1 MHIEAQKTTVFVIRL
16 TLGEALAVLSDP
28 APLQKEI
35 RALLPRGNP
44 GPRHGAKKKSPK
56 AAASAKCE
64 YCGKKFLARGLK
76 KHERTCPQRP
86 AA

>member
-1 MHIEAQKTTVFVIRL
+1 MHIEAQKTTVFVIHL
-16 TLGEALAVLSDP
+16 SLGEALAALTNP

-35 RALLPRGNP
+35 RALLPPGNP
-44 GPRHGAKKKSPK
+44 GPRHVTKKKSPK
-56 AAASAKCE
+56 AAASATCE

>member
-1 MHIEAQKTTVFVIRL
+1 MHIEAQKTTVFVITL
-16 TLGEALAVLSDP
+16 SLGEALAALQDP

-35 RALLPRGNP
+35 RALLPPGNP
-44 GPRHGAKKKSPK
+44 GPRHVTKKKSPK
-56 AAASAKCE
+56 AASATCE

-76 KHERTCPQRP
+76 KHERTCRQRP

>member
-1 MHIEAQKTTVFVIRL
+1 MHVEAQKTTVFVIHL
-16 TLGEALAVLSDP
+16 SLGEALAALADP

-56 AAASAKCE
+56 AAASAACQ

>member
-1 MHIEAQKTTVFVIRL
+1 MHIEAQKTTVFVITL
-16 TLGEALAVLSDP
+16 SLGEALAALADP

-35 RALLPRGNP
+35 RALLPPGNP
-44 GPRHGAKKKSPK
+44 GPRPPAKKKSPK
-56 AAASAKCE
+56 AASATCE